1 MLHLFL
7 KKIVRCHNEW
17 AFKKKILD
25 SIFMPSTVYAKGGIN
40 GLYEAL
46 YKKVEK
52 DAQSVFWD
60 DLTSLSF

>member
-1 MLHLFL
+1 
-7 KKIVRCHNEW
+7 
-17 AFKKKILD
+17 
-25 SIFMPSTVYAKGGIN
+25 MPSTVYAKGGIN

-46 YKKVEK
+46 YKRVEK